1 MPHEDPSIDF
11 LMQPLLSLF
20 HAELP
25 IYRFSERVRTE
36 LFGILNDI
44 FILKLE
50 HPPST
55 DLLIHIRFIEF
66 LCILYK
72 YRRQNLYI
80 RKPAVDYITQKIH
93 SLTDYIHTNYSQR
106 LSLKSLAERV
116 YISPYYL
123 SHLFKQI
130 TGFTLIS
137 YIQMTRVRN
146 AQQLLLTSSLRISDI
161 SERCGF
167 TSFPQFNRVFRKF
180 CHISP
185 SQFRDRIYQKNV
197 PFYSDIP
204 IFPEKETKYETE

>member
-1 MPHEDPSIDF
+1 MQFQHFHQYYEILILLEGNANHIIKGEYYPINKYDIVLLHPLLLHKTEYPSEFLHRRLMINFLMPHEDPSMDF
-11 LMQPLLSLF
+11 LIQPLLSLF

-25 IYRFSERVRTE
+25 IYRFSEKVRTE

-44 FILKLE
+44 FILRLE
-50 HPPST
+50 HPPSA

-72 YRRQNLYI
+72 YRQQNLYI
-80 RKPAVDYITQKIH
+80 RKPAVNYITQKIY

-137 YIQMTRVRN
+137 YIQMTSIR
-146 AQQLLLTSSLRISDI
+146 
-161 SERCGF
+161 
-167 TSFPQFNRVFRKF
+167 
-180 CHISP
+180 
-185 SQFRDRIYQKNV
+185 
-197 PFYSDIP
+197 
-204 IFPEKETKYETE
+204 